1 MKPYSIL
8 TVRGQ
13 ARRLRSLS
21 WKALQQ
27 YALNVASLRLVTNDI
42 NGIFRVDTTEG
53 RKLILRAALQAG
65 YTHCYPWPD
74 RHPGEIDSFIAAR
87 GFGLANFILNNPKRV
102 AEYKPWRN
110 NNGNLFRGL
119 F

>member
-8 TVRGQ
+8 MVRGQ
-13 ARRLRSLS
+13 ARRLRSMA
-21 WKALQQ
+21 WKAHQQ
-27 YALNVASLRLVTNDI
+27 YALDVASLRLVTNDF
-42 NGIFRVDTTEG
+42 NGIFRVDIIDG

-102 AEYKPWRN
+102 AEYKPWRA

>member
-1 MKPYSIL
+1 MKPYAAL

-13 ARRLRSLS
+13 ARRLRGL
-21 WKALQQ
+21 ALEALKQ
-27 YALNVASLRLVTNDI
+27 YDLEVARLRLVTNDF
-42 NGIFRVDTTEG
+42 NGIFRVDTIDG

-87 GFGLANFILNNPKRV
+87 GFGLANFILNDPKQV
-102 AEYKPWRN
+102 AEY
-110 NNGNLFRGL
+110 
-119 F
+119 